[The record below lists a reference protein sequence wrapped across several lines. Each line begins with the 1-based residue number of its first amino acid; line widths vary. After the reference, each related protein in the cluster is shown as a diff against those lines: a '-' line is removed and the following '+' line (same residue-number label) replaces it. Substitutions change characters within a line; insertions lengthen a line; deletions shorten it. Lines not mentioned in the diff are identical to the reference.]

1 MSSEVLAATSHC
13 SYSLFVIFQSF
24 HITDAMLYPNDN
36 TIVIL
41 PHAFSR
47 MSVVVEMILHCGSP
61 VNLATNSHY
70 SYNLLTIF

>member
-13 SYSLFVIFQSF
+13 SYSLSVIF

-47 MSVVVEMILHCGSP
+47 MSVVVEMVLRCGSP
-61 VNLATNSHY
+61 VNLAAANSHY
-70 SYNLLTIF
+70 SYNLLATF